1 MFEQIRIPY
10 TYTIES
16 SIGLYYDFAE
26 KTVTEFQE
34 KAYAKMGNDIGC
46 GLAQFIVIEE
56 EYESM
61 MKERQLARQKVR
73 DSKGNK

>member
-26 KTVTEFQE
+26 KTVTEF
-34 KAYAKMGNDIGC
+34 
-46 GLAQFIVIEE
+46 
-56 EYESM
+56 
-61 MKERQLARQKVR
+61 
-73 DSKGNK
+73 